1 MKLAKI
7 LAASVALSALT
18 AVVTAPTSAV
28 AQQVTSSVR
37 GTVVDPSGAPVGN
50 ATVTITDTR
59 TGTSRTV
66 RTGANGQFQVSNLE
80 VGGPY
85 EVRVAAAT
93 YQSASIA
100 DVFIDLGNRTTLR
113 IAMESGNADEVVV
126 TASRAV
132 QTDLAIGPNAV
143 FGLDKLTELPSIGRD
158 IRDIIR
164 LDPRVRIDGTNGDA
178 VSCAGSN
185 NRFNSFTI
193 DGVRNGDAFGLNA
206 SGFVNRNG
214 LPIPFDA
221 IRETS
226 VEFAPYD
233 VEYGQFTGCNINVVT
248 KSGTNEF
255 SGSAFAVFS
264 SQSLTGSTLEGRNV
278 GSVPFRDY
286 NWGATFGGPIIKD
299 RLFFFGGYEEYKD
312 NRTQGTGPL
321 GGGFAT
327 EVPYA
332 TVAGVEAIA
341 TALDLRGIPTLGITS
356 VLPQQSRR
364 VLGRVDWNITDNHR
378 LALTYQ
384 RLREFATVSDDF
396 STANALITL
405 GSTFYRQGTESETYS
420 ARLFSQWSDNLSTE
434 LRVSRADIT
443 DLQDPVGGGEAQSG
457 NPIPRVIV
465 GITND
470 ANGNMIIDANE
481 RGAVIAGP
489 GFSRSA
495 NGGIFQIDQIK
506 AKADYAA
513 GDHTITAGYEL
524 DQLDAFNLFA
534 QNGTGTLVFQN
545 LAALAAGNLTVG
557 SSTNTSGANIFAN
570 SVGTGGASGAY
581 INASFTG
588 DINDAA
594 ASFSRS
600 IHSLYLQDAW
610 AVTEAL
616 TATLGLRYDFYKS
629 GDVPRANANFAARYG
644 FSNQQGYSGLSAF
657 LPRLGLTYEAGD
669 TLFGSTTFRA
679 GAGVFTGGDPTVWFS
694 NAFSN
699 PGTTLS
705 GPFQSIRNGAGGV
718 FAGTCTAADLNVG
731 VAGNLAIPTCL
742 VNAAVA
748 AAAAADGRADAIDP
762 NFKIPTIIRAN
773 FGFTHNTDFGGFA
786 NGFFDDWTWQI
797 DAIYS
802 RGRNSVDFVDAS
814 LNQIGNG
821 IDGRPIYQ
829 FVDPLAAGC
838 AATPL
843 GLRNG
848 FANVTAAC
856 LNSVSQAAQD
866 TIVLTNAL
874 EGNRQLTLSGIFTK
888 DWEFDSLFLKRPAT
902 LDLTIGYAFTD
913 AEEVHPATSS
923 VSTSNFR
930 GISTSDF
937 DNFGL
942 ATSNYEI
949 KHNATLALSYGEEF
963 FNELETKFN
972 FFFSARS
979 GQPFS
984 LTFNNT
990 GAFGDTS
997 SGGGSQ
1003 RSLAYIPTG
1012 PGDPN
1017 VVFGMGFDQA
1027 AFFALLDRIG
1037 ANKYAGGIA
1046 PRNAFRSSWVLD
1058 LDFRFQQDL
1067 PKILG
1072 VNSQF
1077 FVDIENLPNLI
1088 SDDANIFRQIPFAFN
1103 AAGVTLGDPDGAGPQ
1118 SVANPG
1124 ALPYLFNA
1132 FVPANTVQQI
1142 NNNESVW
1149 AVQFGLRFDF

>member
-7 LAASVALSALT
+7 LAASVAMSALT
-18 AVVTAPTSAV
+18 AAVVMPTAAV
-28 AQQVTSSVR
+28 AQQTTSEIR
-37 GTVVDPSGAPVGN
+37 GTVVDGAGAPVGG
-50 ATVTITDTR
+50 ATVTITDSR
-59 TGTSRTV
+59 TGTTRSV
-66 RTGANGQFQVSNLE
+66 RTQPNGQFQVSNLE

-85 EVRVAAAT
+85 EVRVRAPGFST
-93 YQSASIA
+93 QSID
-100 DVFIDLGNRTTLR
+100 DVFIDLGNRSTLR
-113 IAMESGNADEVVV
+113 ISLNSGVEDEVVV
-126 TASRAV
+126 TASRSV
-132 QTDLAIGPNAV
+132 QSDLAIGPNTV
-143 FGLDKLTELPSIGRD
+143 FGLDELSELPSIGRD

-178 VSCAGSN
+178 VSCAGAN

-193 DGVRNGDAFGLNA
+193 DGVRNADAFGLNA

-299 RLFFFGGYEEYKD
+299 KLFFFVGYEEYKD

-332 TVAGVEAIA
+332 TVSDVEAIA
-341 TALDLRGIPTLGITS
+341 AVLDSRGIPTLGITS

-364 VLGRVDWNITDNHR
+364 ILTRWDWNITDNHR
-378 LALTYQ
+378 LAFTYQ
-384 RLREFATVSDDF
+384 RLREFATSADDF
-396 STANALITL
+396 STANALIAL
-405 GSTFYRQGTESETYS
+405 GGTFFRQGTESETYS

-434 LRVSRADIT
+434 LRVSRSDIN
-443 DLQDPVGGGEAQSG
+443 DIQDPVGGGEAQSG
-457 NPIPRVIV
+457 NPIPRIIV
-465 GITND
+465 GVTND
-470 ANGNMIIDANE
+470 FNGNTIIDPSE

-489 GFSRSA
+489 GFSRAA
-495 NGGIFQIDQIK
+495 NGGVFQIDQVK
-506 AKADYAA
+506 AKADYNTGA
-513 GDHTITAGYEL
+513 HTISFGYEL
-524 DQLDAFNLFA
+524 DQLDVFNLFA

-545 LAALAAGNLTVG
+545 LAALTAGNLTVG
-557 SSTNTSGANIFAN
+557 SSTSTSGANIFAN
-570 SVGTGGASGAY
+570 TVGTGGASGAY
-581 INASFTG
+581 INSSFTG

-594 ASFSRS
+594 AIFSRS
-600 IHSLYLQDAW
+600 IHSLYLQDEW
-610 AVTEAL
+610 NLTDAL
-616 TATLGLRYDFYKS
+616 TATIGLRYDFFVS
-629 GDVPRANANFAARYG
+629 NDRPLENPNFESRYG
-644 FSNQQGYSGLSAF
+644 FSNTQGYDGLSAF
-657 LPRLGLTYEAGD
+657 LPRFGLTYEAGE
-669 TLFGSTTFRA
+669 TLFGETTFRL

-731 VAGNLAIPTCL
+731 TSGPIAVPQCL
-742 VNAAVA
+742 IDAAVSA
-748 AAAAADGRADAIDP
+748 AANSDGRTDAIDP
-762 NFKIPTIIRAN
+762 NFDVPTIVRAN
-773 FGFTHNTDFGGFA
+773 FGFSHTTDFGGA
-786 NGFFDDWTWQI
+786 LGGFFDDWNWQI

-802 RGRNSVDFVDAS
+802 RGRNSIDFVDAS
-814 LNQIGNG
+814 LNQIGTA

-829 FVDPLAAGC
+829 FVDPLAPGC
-838 AATPL
+838 AATSL

-848 FANVTAAC
+848 FDNVTAAC
-856 LNSVSQAAQD
+856 LGSTSQAAQD
-866 TIVLTNAL
+866 SIVLTNAL
-874 EGNRQLTLSGIFTK
+874 EGNTQFTVSGLFRK
-888 DWEFDSLFLKRPAT
+888 DWEFNSLFLKRPAS
-902 LDLTIGYAFTD
+902 LGLTVGYAYSD
-913 AEEVHPATSS
+913 IEEAQPGTSS
-923 VSTSNFR
+923 VSTSNYR
-930 GISTSDF
+930 NVSTSDV
-937 DNFGL
+937 NGLPL

-949 KHNATLALSYGEEF
+949 KHNATFALTYGEEF
-963 FNELETKFN
+963 FKDLKTRFN

-1003 RSLAYIPTG
+1003 RSLLYIPTG
-1012 PGDPN
+1012 PSDPN
-1017 VVFGMGFDQA
+1017 VVFGGGFDQA
-1027 AFFALLDRIG
+1027 GFFALLDKIG
-1037 ANKYAGGIA
+1037 ATKYAGQIA
-1046 PRNAFRSSWVLD
+1046 PRNAFTSSWVLD

-1067 PKILG
+1067 PKIFG

-1077 FVDIENLPNLI
+1077 YVDIENLPNLI
-1088 SDDANIFRQIPFAFN
+1088 SDEANIFRQVPFSFS
-1103 AAGVTLGDPDGAGPQ
+1103 AASVTLADPDGAGPQ

-1124 ALPYLFNA
+1124 ALPYVFNA
-1132 FVPANTVQQI
+1132 FVPNNAVQQI

>member
-7 LAASVALSALT
+7 LAASVAMSAIT
-18 AVVTAPTSAV
+18 AAVVMPTAAV
-28 AQQVTSSVR
+28 AQQTTSEIR
-37 GTVVDPSGAPVGN
+37 GVVVDGAGAPVAG
-50 ATVTITDTR
+50 ASVTVTDSR
-59 TGTSRTV
+59 TGTTRSV
-66 RTGANGQFQVSNLE
+66 RTGANGQFQIGNLE

-85 EVRVAAAT
+85 EVRVQASGFQT
-93 YQSASIA
+93 QSID
-100 DVFIDLGNRTTLR
+100 DVVIDLGSRSNLR
-113 IAMESGNADEVVV
+113 VALSSGVEDEVIV
-126 TASRAV
+126 TASRNV
-132 QTDLAIGPNAV
+132 QSDLAIGPNAV

-248 KSGTNEF
+248 KSGGNEF

-278 GSVPFRDY
+278 GDVPFRDY
-286 NWGATFGGPIIKD
+286 NWGATLGGPIIKD
-299 RLFFFGGYEEYKD
+299 KLFFFVGYEEYKD
-312 NRTQGTGPL
+312 NRTQGTGPT

-332 TVAGVEAIA
+332 TVSDVEAIA
-341 TALDLRGIPTLGITS
+341 AALDARNIPTLGITS
-356 VLPQQSRR
+356 VLPQKSRR
-364 VLGRVDWNITDNHR
+364 ILTRWDWNITDNHR
-378 LALTYQ
+378 LAFTYQ

-396 STANALITL
+396 STNNALITL
-405 GSTFYRQGTESETYS
+405 GSTFFRQGTESETYS
-420 ARLFSQWSDNLSTE
+420 ARLFSQWNDKLSTE
-434 LRVSRADIT
+434 IRASRANIT

-465 GITND
+465 GVTND
-470 ANGNMIIDANE
+470 FNGNSIIDANE

-495 NGGIFQIDQIK
+495 NGGEFQIDQIK
-506 AKADYAA
+506 AKADYTA
-513 GDHTITAGYEL
+513 GDHILTFGYEL

-545 LAALAAGNLTVG
+545 LAALTAGTLTQG

-570 SVGTGGASGAY
+570 TVGTGGASGAY
-581 INASFTG
+581 INSSFTG

-594 ASFSRS
+594 AAFSRS
-600 IHSLYLQDAW
+600 IHSVYVQDEW
-610 AVTEAL
+610 SVTDAL
-616 TATLGLRYDFYKS
+616 TATLGLRYDFFKS
-629 GDVPRANANFAARYG
+629 GDRPLENANFEARYG
-644 FSNQQGYSGLSAF
+644 FSNTQGYRGLSAF

-705 GPFQSIRNGAGGV
+705 GPFQSIRNGATGT

-731 VAGNLAIPTCL
+731 VSGALAVPTCL

-748 AAAAADGRADAIDP
+748 AAAAADGRTDAIDP
-762 NFKIPTIIRAN
+762 NFDIPTIIRAN
-773 FGFTHNTDFGGFA
+773 LGFTHNTDFGGFA
-786 NGFFDDWTWQI
+786 GGFFDDWTWQI

-814 LNQIGNG
+814 LNQIGTS

-829 FVDPLAAGC
+829 FVDPLAPGC

-848 FANVTAAC
+848 FSNVTAAC
-856 LNSVSQAAQD
+856 LGSTSQAAQD
-866 TIVLTNAL
+866 SIVLTNAL
-874 EGNRQLTLSGIFTK
+874 EGTEQLTLSGIFTK
-888 DWEFDSLFLKRPAT
+888 DWAFDSPIFKKPAT

-913 AEEVHPATSS
+913 AEEVQPATSS

-930 GISTSDF
+930 SVSTADF

-942 ATSNYEI
+942 STSNYEI
-949 KHNATLALSYGEEF
+949 RHNATLALTYGEEF
-963 FNELETKFN
+963 VRDLSTKFS

-984 LTFNNT
+984 LTFNNS

-1003 RSLAYIPTG
+1003 RSLMYIPTG
-1012 PGDPN
+1012 PSDPN
-1017 VVFGMGFDQA
+1017 VVFAPGFDQA
-1027 AFFALLDRIG
+1027 AFFALLDKLG
-1037 ANKYAGGIA
+1037 ATQYAGGIA
-1046 PRNAFRSSWVLD
+1046 PRNAFRSSWILD
-1058 LDFRFQQDL
+1058 LDMRFQQDL

-1072 VNSQF
+1072 VSSQF

-1088 SDDANIFRQIPFAFN
+1088 SDDANIFRQIPFSFN

-1124 ALPYLFNA
+1124 ALPFVFSSFN
-1132 FVPANTVQQI
+1132 PTNTVQQI